1 MRALLTTIILLSATT
16 YASAEPKPPVQSL
29 TEGGRYQLMEINDK
43 VVRLD
48 TQSGSFDVCGAE
60 QGSWNC
66 KVAHDRS
73 RDRDQELS
81 DLTKRVELLETAL
94 AEARKEKELANRGIV
109 SKLSDYLPGLN

>member
-16 YASAEPKPPVQSL
+16 YALAEQKPVQSL

-48 TQSGSFDVCGAE
+48 TQSGSFDVCSAE
-60 QGSWNC
+60 QGSWDC

-73 RDRDQELS
+73 RDRDQELA
-81 DLTKRVELLETAL
+81 DLTKRVEVLEAAL
-94 AEARKEKELANRGIV
+94 AKARKENELANRSIV
-109 SKLSDYLPGLN
+109 SKLSDYVPGLN